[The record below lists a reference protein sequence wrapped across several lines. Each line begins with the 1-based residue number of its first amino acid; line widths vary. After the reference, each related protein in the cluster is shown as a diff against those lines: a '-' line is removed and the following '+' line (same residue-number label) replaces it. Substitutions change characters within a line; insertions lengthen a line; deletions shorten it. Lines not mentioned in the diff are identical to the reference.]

1 MKIAVCQINPVI
13 GDIGYNRNKIEKG
26 YEKAVEQGAD
36 LAVFPELSLLGYPPQ
51 DLVEKKEFRDAAFK
65 AVKQLAAQTGATG
78 LIFGCISEE
87 IDNIGTNLFNSV
99 YLCAEGEIKFI
110 RNKTLLPNYDVF
122 DELRYFEN
130 AVSNDICEFKGIKLG
145 LSICEDIWNDK
156 DFWKQRLYTVDPVE
170 RQIKQGAEIII
181 NISASPYS
189 YGKRLEKAEM
199 LSSIADKYQV
209 PLVYTCC
216 AGVQTDLVFDGGS
229 FCFSAAGDMVHMGKL
244 FEEDFF
250 IFDTET
256 PARTPQ
262 RPVERSFDEEV
273 YDALVLGIKDYCGK
287 TGFKSV
293 LVGLSGGIDSAIVVV
308 LAAAAIGPENVHA
321 VMMPSMYSSEGSIT
335 DSLELIKN
343 TGIKSTTIAI
353 QPVFEKVLDIMS
365 PHFEGKPADI
375 TEENL
380 QSRIRGLYLMSL
392 ANKHGHLLLTTGN
405 KSEVATGYATLYGDM
420 CGGLAV
426 IADVYKTD
434 IYGLARYIN
443 RDREIIPEPIITKAP
458 SAELRFNQTDQDSLP
473 PYDFLDR
480 ILRMYLEENKEIN
493 EISELLGDRE
503 TVGRM
508 LRLVDLNEFKR
519 KQAAPALRVSYK
531 AFGYG
536 RRFPIVQRWS
546 RK

>member
-13 GDIGYNRNKIEKG
+13 GDLKYNLSKIQQGYQ
-26 YEKAVEQGAD
+26 KAVKEGAEA
-36 LAVFPELSLLGYPPQ
+36 AVFPELALLGYPPQ
-51 DLVEKKEFRDAAFK
+51 DLVEKREFRE
-65 AVKQLAAQTGATG
+65 AVFSAVEELAGATG
-78 LIFGCISEE
+78 KTALIFGAISE
-87 IDNIGTNLFNSV
+87 IPDNIGTNLFNSV
-99 YLCAEGEIKFI
+99 YLCADGEVKFI

-122 DELRYFEN
+122 DEMRYFES
-130 AVSNDICEFKGIKLG
+130 AESNDICEFNGVKLG

-156 DFWKQRLYTVDPVE
+156 DFWKQRLYTIDPVE
-170 RQIKQGAEIII
+170 KQIKQGAEIII

-189 YGKRLEKAEM
+189 YGKRTEKAEM
-199 LSSIADKYQV
+199 LSSISSKYGV
-209 PLVYTCC
+209 PLVYACC
-216 AGVQTDLVFDGGS
+216 AGVQTDLVFDGAS
-229 FCFSAAGDMVHMGKL
+229 FCFDASGKLMKMGKL
-244 FEEDFF
+244 FTEDFF
-250 IFDTET
+250 IYDTNDSAGESKLNL
-256 PARTPQ
+256 
-262 RPVERSFDEEV
+262 ERSFEEEI
-273 YDALVLGIKDYCGK
+273 YDALVLGIKDYCNK
-287 TGFKSV
+287 TGFKTV
-293 LVGLSGGIDSAIVVV
+293 LLGLSGGIDSAIVAV
-308 LAAAAIGPENVHA
+308 LAAAAVGAENVYS
-321 VMMPSMYSSEGSIT
+321 VMMPSMYSSAGSVD
-335 DSLELIKN
+335 DSVELIN
-343 TGIKSTTIAI
+343 NLDIKSHKIPI
-353 QPVFEKVLDIMS
+353 QPAFDRVLENLS
-365 PHFEGKPADI
+365 PYFNGKPADV

-380 QSRIRGLYLMSL
+380 QSRIRALFLMSL

-434 IYGLARYIN
+434 IYALARYIN
-443 RDREIIPEPIITKAP
+443 RDKTIIPDAIITKAP

-493 EISELLGDRE
+493 EISELLGDRQ
-503 TVGRM
+503 TVARI

-546 RK
+546 RS